1 MKIRLNMYFVIF
13 VFLVFVFFSNVFSH
27 PHVFIYNS
35 VKVVFDEKGLTGFN
49 IKWAFDDMFSSMII
63 NDFDKNKN
71 GHFEPS
77 EIEALKNGAFSN
89 LKEFDYFTH
98 IKINKKP
105 FKVMFVKDFS
115 AEIKDNILIYRFF
128 VPCHVQA
135 VSSFKEVK
143 IAIYDSSFYSSVF
156 LTKNPICFEDS
167 AYYEHDFQISK
178 NTKEAYYYGQ
188 IYPEEITLRFR
199 LKNG

>member
-13 VFLVFVFFSNVFSH
+13 IFFVFVFLSNVFSH

-35 VKVVFDEKGLTGFN
+35 IKVVFDEKGLTGFN
-49 IKWAFDDMFSSMII
+49 LKWAFDDMFSSMII

-77 EIEALKNGAFSN
+77 EIETLKNGAFSN

-105 FKVMFVKDFS
+105 FKVTFVKDFS

-156 LTKNPICFEDS
+156 LTKNPISFEDA